1 MIRRTDMASGK
12 NTPNEHKGQK
22 DMYPITQGSRHH
34 QLRFAIF
41 LIATCTI
48 LTRADAQNVFKCGDS
63 YSQTPCP
70 GAALIDANDN
80 RTGTQKAQADT
91 ATVRTAKLADQ
102 MEKDRLAQE
111 ARDLAAGTPR
121 NASKKAKST
130 KATVTGTT
138 ASEAAPNKTKAK
150 KKKKKTGPEYFTA
163 QSPKEAA
170 KEAPGKSVN
179 Q

>member
-1 MIRRTDMASGK
+1 
-12 NTPNEHKGQK
+12 
-22 DMYPITQGSRHH
+22 
-34 QLRFAIF
+34 
-41 LIATCTI
+41 
-48 LTRADAQNVFKCGDS
+48 
-63 YSQTPCP
+63 
-70 GAALIDANDN
+70 
-80 RTGTQKAQADT
+80 
-91 ATVRTAKLADQ
+91 